1 MSDLQANGR
10 MGYDPSFHFAHGKRF
25 NTDELIYLCKF
36 YEYDGS
42 RSVGFALGKT
52 EATITKVFMQLRQNG
67 KFYLY
72 KRMSLEEWENQIYS
86 S

>member
-1 MSDLQANGR
+1 MSNLDVKGR
-10 MGYDPSFHFAHGKRF
+10 MAYDSTFHFAHGKRF
-25 NTDELIYLCKF
+25 SVDELIYLCKF

-42 RSVGFALGKT
+42 RSIGFALGKT